1 MAAIKKTETPKIAI
15 ATSATT
21 AAGPVAMKTVLNND
35 KGDNKKTLVI
45 VGAVVVLT
53 VALILWKRK

>member
-1 MAAIKKTETPKIAI
+1 MAAVKKTETPKIAI

-21 AAGPVAMKTVLNND
+21 AAGPVAMKTAGN
-35 KGDNKKTLVI
+35 DNKGADKNTLVI
-45 VGAVVVLT
+45 VGTVVVLT

>member
-1 MAAIKKTETPKIAI
+1 MAAIKKTETPKIAN

-21 AAGPVAMKTVLNND
+21 AAGPVAMKTVLNDD
-35 KGDNKKTLVI
+35 KSDNKKTLVI